1 MFWVGGP
8 VIEEVI
14 RLLED
19 GTWHSFSEIKTKSN
33 LPDDRFWK
41 VVQFLKEFDLA
52 DIDDK
57 RERVRISSSFLEL
70 PV

>member
-1 MFWVGGP
+1 VDL

-19 GTWHSFSEIKTKSN
+19 GTWHSFSEIKDKSN
-33 LPDDRFWK
+33 LPDDRFLK

-52 DIDDK
+52 DIDDEQ
-57 RERVRISSSFLEL
+57 ERVKINKSFLEL